1 MTPDEAALAYLAMN
15 YVIILIIA
23 GFCAILAWLIVKD

>member
-1 MTPDEAALAYLAMN
+1 MTPDEDALAYLATN
-15 YVIILIIA
+15 YAIILFIA

>member
-23 GFCAILAWLIVKD
+23 VFCAILAWLIVKD